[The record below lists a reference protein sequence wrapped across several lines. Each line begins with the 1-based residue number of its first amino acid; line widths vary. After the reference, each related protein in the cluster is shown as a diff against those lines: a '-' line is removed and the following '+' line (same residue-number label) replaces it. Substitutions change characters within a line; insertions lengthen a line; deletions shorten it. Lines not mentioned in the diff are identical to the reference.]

1 MPMTVY
7 LTERYLP
14 GITLEQL
21 TAVSAVARDTSRRFT
36 AEGKPVR
43 YIRSLFVPGE
53 GRCLCQFEA
62 ATARVIQEVNEAA
75 QLPFTR
81 IIEVWELSS

>member
-1 MPMTVY
+1 MAVY

-21 TAVSAVARDTSRRFT
+21 TAVRSAAQETSRRFT
-36 AEGKPVR
+36 AEGRPVR
-43 YIRSLFVPGE
+43 YIRSLFAPGD

-62 ATARVIQEVNEAA
+62 ATARIIQEVNEAA